1 MKKWLSSDIIL
12 QRNTKLKHGE
22 RIMKKSDVFAALLKE
37 ENIEFDREII
47 DFDNVEMNSKKIKDK
62 DLFVAIRGGNNFVNE
77 ALNKGA
83 FVVYDNSDI
92 EIDGGFEKKAFF
104 VHDSVKFLQ
113 KFAKKWRDS
122 LNIKVIGITGSNGK
136 TTVKDM
142 IYHILSQKYKGKKTL
157 GNYNNHIGLPFTLL
171 RSETDD
177 KFIILEMGMSDFGE
191 IDLLG
196 QIANPDINVITNIGE
211 SHLEFLKTKENVFR
225 AKTEILP
232 YIRDALIINGD
243 DKYLKNI
250 KSEKIKVVKALN
262 LQKNDFLEDSENFYY
277 GDIEFDK
284 NKTRFILKYFGK
296 ICKKNVT
303 RNYETNVL
311 GEHNVLNLTM
321 AIAVVK
327 QFGIEDKVIEDA
339 IKNISLTDMR
349 FQIIE
354 KGDLT
359 YINDAYNASPSSI
372 EKSLETFSKI
382 YNERNIKKIIVLGDM
397 LELGENELKYHA
409 DIYDVLKNVKFDSI
423 YLFGERIKSLFD
435 RIEKESLQN
444 KEVIYFEKK
453 TEIKEKIKGIEG
465 KKVVLLKASRG
476 IKLEEIIEE

>member
-1 MKKWLSSDIIL
+1 MLVILLILVDFLFQLIYIGNSDNNLLGFNDIFNNRVSSYGGGLLSYYPVKFLIYLLSYYGSLLIIISAIITIIFLYFNINHRELVLRIKHHIVNAFDKNEYIEDTLDDYQEEDDIIYDEYNSSNVNRENSNE
-12 QRNTKLKHGE
+12 QRYN
-22 RIMKKSDVFAALLKE
+22 
-37 ENIEFDREII
+37 
-47 DFDNVEMNSKKIKDK
+47 KIKDK

-113 KFAKKWRDS
+113 KFAKKWCDS

-232 YIRDALIINGD
+232 YIKEALIVNGD

-250 KSEKIKVVKALN
+250 KSEKIIIAS
-262 LQKNDFLEDSENFYY
+262 SE
-277 GDIEFDK
+277 
-284 NKTRFILKYFGK
+284 L
-296 ICKKNVT
+296 
-303 RNYETNVL
+303 
-311 GEHNVLNLTM
+311 
-321 AIAVVK
+321 
-327 QFGIEDKVIEDA
+327 
-339 IKNISLTDMR
+339 
-349 FQIIE
+349 
-354 KGDLT
+354 
-359 YINDAYNASPSSI
+359 
-372 EKSLETFSKI
+372 
-382 YNERNIKKIIVLGDM
+382 
-397 LELGENELKYHA
+397 
-409 DIYDVLKNVKFDSI
+409 
-423 YLFGERIKSLFD
+423 
-435 RIEKESLQN
+435 
-444 KEVIYFEKK
+444 
-453 TEIKEKIKGIEG
+453 
-465 KKVVLLKASRG
+465 
-476 IKLEEIIEE
+476 